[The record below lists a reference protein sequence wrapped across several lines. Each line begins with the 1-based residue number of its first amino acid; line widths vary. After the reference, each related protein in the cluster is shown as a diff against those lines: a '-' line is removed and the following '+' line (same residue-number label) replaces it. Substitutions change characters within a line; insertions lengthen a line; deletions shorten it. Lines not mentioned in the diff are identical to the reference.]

1 MQTVEP
7 VIQLQLPVSEV
18 NFVLGLVGKQPYDQA
33 AGLIDKIRGQAAP
46 QLVAFAPY
54 YHMVAETGPISSPSI
69 EPDAL
74 VLVRVFRDAA
84 HVNDTCT
91 NGVFGFTAD
100 IHYQS
105 DRHSTLN
112 HAPNFYGN

>member
-1 MQTVEP
+1 MQTAEP

-18 NFVLGLVGKQPYDQA
+18 NFVLD
-33 AGLIDKIRGQAAP
+33 
-46 QLVAFAPY
+46 LVAKGHGQEAFPVPTTVYVEQNCLAPY

-112 HAPNFYGN
+112 FYGN